1 MRYDQQTTT
10 TGLLTTWERP
20 PKPCGSIVAVTPL
33 PCTRLQDSMIRVR
46 TQYLQNFNSSAH
58 ASIRAEN
65 KFSRSWKSTV
75 NRWLE
80 NAIIATAHVHA
91 LVDGRGKLFPIL
103 FALSEL
109 QDSKFVLYGLC
120 SLFLVTCIGSK
131 YKSCHGHELLG
142 LWSYIYHMQNVECK
156 LWL

>member
-58 ASIRAEN
+58 ASIRAEK

-75 NRWLE
+75 FGASAAR
-80 NAIIATAHVHA
+80 
-91 LVDGRGKLFPIL
+91 
-103 FALSEL
+103 
-109 QDSKFVLYGLC
+109 
-120 SLFLVTCIGSK
+120 
-131 YKSCHGHELLG
+131 
-142 LWSYIYHMQNVECK
+142 
-156 LWL
+156 

>member
-1 MRYDQQTTT
+1 MHNFFFFYLFLFDRFMRYDQQTTT

-58 ASIRAEN
+58 ASIRAEK

-75 NRWLE
+75 FGASAAR
-80 NAIIATAHVHA
+80 
-91 LVDGRGKLFPIL
+91 
-103 FALSEL
+103 
-109 QDSKFVLYGLC
+109 
-120 SLFLVTCIGSK
+120 
-131 YKSCHGHELLG
+131 
-142 LWSYIYHMQNVECK
+142 
-156 LWL
+156 